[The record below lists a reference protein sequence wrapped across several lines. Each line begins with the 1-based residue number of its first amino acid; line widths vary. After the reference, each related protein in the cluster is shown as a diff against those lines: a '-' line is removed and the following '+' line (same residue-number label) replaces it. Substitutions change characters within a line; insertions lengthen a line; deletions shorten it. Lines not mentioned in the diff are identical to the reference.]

1 MAKLARPRMVNQGR
15 RLNAAAF
22 SFRAITWILNYCGRL
37 HRRSAVASRLRW
49 FHGGRG
55 TWRNEANWWC
65 KGLSCH
71 RGYRFGNWCVG
82 LGGPIDRPGRRLGLG
97 GLGVLEVLEDFEGT
111 EIHAVSRINAPLN
124 AGKGIESGME
134 SVAEGGI
141 VLDGGVDE
149 IGVGEILVEALD
161 LVIPELGFDAAQ
173 AALGPLGGD
182 EGVDERELDGAGRA
196 VVEEKCG

>member
-1 MAKLARPRMVNQGR
+1 
-15 RLNAAAF
+15 
-22 SFRAITWILNYCGRL
+22 
-37 HRRSAVASRLRW
+37 
-49 FHGGRG
+49 
-55 TWRNEANWWC
+55 
-65 KGLSCH
+65 LSCH

-141 VLDGGVDE
+141 VLDGGIEE
-149 IGVGEILVEALD
+149 IGVGEIFVEAFD
-161 LVIPELGFDAAQ
+161 LVIPELGFDAAE
-173 AALGPLGGD
+173 AALDPFGGD
-182 EGVDERELDGAGRA
+182 EGVDEGELDWVGGVEVEHECGGEGFEFGGILAGDDMGPGVDSGFEGIERGGGFA
-196 VVEEKCG
+196 FGRGGTGGFLGVEAIGVDLSLGRHGLVSAHS